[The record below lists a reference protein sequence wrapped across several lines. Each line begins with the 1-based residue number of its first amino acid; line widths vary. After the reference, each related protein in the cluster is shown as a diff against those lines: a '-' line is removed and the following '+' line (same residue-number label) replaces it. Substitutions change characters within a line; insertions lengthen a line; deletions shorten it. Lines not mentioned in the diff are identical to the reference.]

1 MTAPFNLR
9 YAAHL
14 GFMSPN
20 PLFLATVGSKDVR
33 AHVEFAAGLGF
44 GGMFHPW
51 AIAQPAEENQRFARA
66 LSDFGLQCGV
76 LVFAP
81 MDTLLAPLWV
91 QKDDEARL
99 RLATHLDQS
108 AALAGELGAS
118 TLVILLRD
126 DPALGPDAKWQ
137 AASDQL
143 RWAADRVGKANLSI
157 AVEPMIAL
165 PDMLLPKFADS
176 VRLLDEVAHPA
187 AKLIFDTGHVEAMTG
202 DVLSSWR
209 EARHLVGP
217 IQLRDMPGNNEPGTG
232 AIDFVAFLSEMIADG
247 RGGEL
252 LELEFDWADPTA
264 EGERAGLERLR
275 DIDSQVGAQAASSTR
290 GQP

>member
-1 MTAPFNLR
+1 MTVPFNLR
-9 YAAHL
+9 YAPHL
-14 GFMSPN
+14 GFMSPD
-20 PLFLATVGSKDVR
+20 PLFLKSVGSKDAR

-51 AIAQPAEENQRFARA
+51 AIARPAEENRRLATA
-66 LSDFGLQCGV
+66 LQDFGLQCGV

-91 QKDDEARL
+91 QKDADARQ
-99 RLATHLDQS
+99 RIATHLDQS
-108 AALAGELGAS
+108 ADLARELGAS

-126 DPALGPDAKWQ
+126 DPALSPDAKWQ

-157 AVEPMIAL
+157 AIEPMIAL
-165 PDMLLPKFADS
+165 PDMLLSNFSDS

-187 AKLIFDTGHVEAMTG
+187 AKLIFDTGHVDAMTG
-202 DVLSSWR
+202 DVMSSWR

-217 IQLRDMPGNNEPGTG
+217 IQVRDMPGNNEPGTG
-232 AIDFVAFLSEMIADG
+232 TIDFVAFLSEIIKDG
-247 RGGEL
+247 RGDEL
-252 LELEFDWADPTA
+252 IELEFDWADPTA

-275 DIDSQVGAQAASSTR
+275 HIDSQVSAQATSPALA
-290 GQP
+290 QP